1 METQKKEKNKS
12 NVIMAIILIIVAIGG
27 GICFYFN
34 YFAVAK
40 DADVIED
47 QAIETETIAHLDGY
61 EEFAPSD
68 MGWIEYA
75 EYMDK
80 INAAMSESDAT
91 CFIVDEDYNI
101 VKLSKDNFK
110 VELENV
116 DFPLSYNKT
125 IVTAS
130 HKIENMLRMQPK
142 SSAADPTNYTGG
154 DNNDSVCQMG
164 LLSSD
169 AAVSLQNVFGADYQ
183 WNSTIIYDYFHA
195 HKLRLEGSNVK
206 IEKIALIKADGKT
219 EVLLKAKGD
228 VKTLACEGDLS
239 DLGLYPEKGETK
251 TLDVLY
257 SIIPNNPEETK
268 DYTVKW
274 NVGYITMK

>member
-27 GICFYFN
+27 GIYFYLN

-61 EEFAPSD
+61 EELTPSD
-68 MGWIEYA
+68 RGDEEYA

-110 VELENV
+110 AELENV
-116 DFPLSYNKT
+116 DFPLSYNKI

-130 HKIENMLRMQPK
+130 QRIENMLRMQPR

-169 AAVSLQNVFGADYQ
+169 AATSLQNVFGSDYQ
-183 WNSTIIYDYFHA
+183 WDATIIYDYFHD

-257 SIIPNNPEETK
+257 SIIPNNPEETYNYK
-268 DYTVKW
+268 VKW